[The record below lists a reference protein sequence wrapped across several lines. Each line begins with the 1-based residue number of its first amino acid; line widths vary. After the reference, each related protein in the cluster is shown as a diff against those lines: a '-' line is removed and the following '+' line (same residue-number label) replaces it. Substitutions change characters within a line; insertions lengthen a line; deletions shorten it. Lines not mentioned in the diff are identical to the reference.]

1 MTSERQL
8 LEALRQGDQEAFSRL
23 FETHSDRIFRLAANM
38 LGDDDQ
44 AEDVVQDTFSRF
56 FENLDRFEGRS
67 RIGTWLYRVA
77 YNAAIDRLRQS
88 RPNLTLDENSDSDD
102 ESLPA
107 PAALADWSQAPE
119 TVLDSI
125 EAQAKLDA
133 AIANLPPSL
142 RAAFILF
149 DVEGLSGAEAAEV
162 LGTSAGAVR
171 VRVHRAR
178 LLLRES
184 LTEYF
189 GERLRSTTG
198 DS

>member
-8 LEALRQGDQEAFSRL
+8 LEALRRRDQEAFTQL
-23 FETHSDRIFRLAANM
+23 FQSHSDRIFRLAANM

-56 FENLDRFEGRS
+56 FENLDKFEGRS

-77 YNAAIDRLRQS
+77 YNAAIDRLRRS
-88 RPNLTLDENSDSDD
+88 RPNLTLDDNPDPDD
-102 ESLPA
+102 ASLPA
-107 PAALADWSQAPE
+107 PAAIADWSQAPE
-119 TVLDSI
+119 AVLDSI
-125 EAQAKLDA
+125 EAQAELDA
-133 AIANLPPSL
+133 AIAELPPSL

-149 DVEGLSGAEAAEV
+149 DVEGLSGAETAEV

-189 GERLRSTTG
+189 GERLQSTTG
-198 DS
+198 GS